1 MIVVCMTSWVKRI
14 KNVKV
19 VVESIMKNTLQP
31 DRLYLS
37 LSTEEFPNREIDL
50 PKDLVNYFNSDG
62 RLIINWVEGENTKC
76 MKKVFPVLQYLEDYD
91 IIIPMDDDIMYPL
104 DYIERRV
111 EEYKTHYQPISGINN
126 KNKSYIYKRNKM
138 FGNLSSLLSF

>member
-76 MKKVFPVLQYLEDYD
+76 MKKTLIRLKK
-91 IIIPMDDDIMYPL
+91 I
-104 DYIERRV
+104 
-111 EEYKTHYQPISGINN
+111 
-126 KNKSYIYKRNKM
+126 
-138 FGNLSSLLSF
+138 